1 MSRRPADDAGNSNSY
16 SEESTE
22 SESYTINFSIRVRSL
37 KKIVRQE
44 IARSR
49 DEKKSQRKSKKKR
62 KNKKKKGKKTR
73 SESKSKGSRDAK
85 SSCKRRGRSTRTR
98 SEKTRSASKTRSPTR
113 RDCVIF
119 EVAMMEIPLS
129 YVLQRYG

>member
-22 SESYTINFSIRVRSL
+22 SQSYTINFSIRVRSL

-49 DEKKSQRKSKKKR
+49 DEKKSQKR
-62 KNKKKKGKKTR
+62 KNNKKKGKKTR

-119 EVAMMEIPLS
+119 EVAMMEIPFS

>member
-22 SESYTINFSIRVRSL
+22 SQSYTINFSIRVRSL

-62 KNKKKKGKKTR
+62 KIRRRKARRQGPSPSPRVQETR
-73 SESKSKGSRDAK
+73 KVAANVVEEVLEQD
-85 SSCKRRGRSTRTR
+85 RRRLGQH
-98 SEKTRSASKTRSPTR
+98 
-113 RDCVIF
+113 
-119 EVAMMEIPLS
+119 
-129 YVLQRYG
+129 QRHGHQQGGIA

>member
-44 IARSR
+44 IALRR
-49 DEKKSQRKSKKKR
+49 DEKKSQRK
-62 KNKKKKGKKTR
+62 
-73 SESKSKGSRDAK
+73 
-85 SSCKRRGRSTRTR
+85 
-98 SEKTRSASKTRSPTR
+98 
-113 RDCVIF
+113 V
-119 EVAMMEIPLS
+119 
-129 YVLQRYG
+129 

>member
-16 SEESTE
+16 SDESTE

-73 SESKSKGSRDAK
+73 SKSKGSRDAK

-119 EVAMMEIPLS
+119 EVAMMEIPFS

>member
-73 SESKSKGSRDAK
+73 SKSKGSRDAK

-119 EVAMMEIPLS
+119 EVAMMEIPFS